1 MSDIKIDAG
10 TIKPNSNKY
19 KATQA
24 EESKK
29 ERMQPVVSKDA
40 VKTTKKPLSRR
51 FADTFIKEDVED
63 VKSWMIAEVVIP
75 GIKNLLLDGLS
86 MIFFGEV
93 ASRKSSRGSS
103 RSSRGGYRD
112 YSASYR
118 ASSGRSRERDRDRY
132 LDDDKLDYR
141 NIVLNYRDDAE
152 RVVDQLKA
160 RIEDQGAASVADL
173 FDLVDIAG
181 RYTDNNWGWTRPSQI
196 GTKRVRDGWL
206 IDVDEAR
213 PID

>member
-1 MSDIKIDAG
+1 MGDIKIDAS

-29 ERMQPVVSKDA
+29 ERMKPVVSKGA
-40 VKTTKKPLSRR
+40 IKTTKKPLSRR
-51 FADTFIKEDVED
+51 FADTFIKEDVDD
-63 VKSWMIAEVVIP
+63 VKSWMLTEVIIP
-75 GIKNLLLDGLS
+75 GVKNLLLDGLS

-103 RSSRGGYRD
+103 RSSRGSYRD

-118 ASSGRSRERDRDRY
+118 SSSRSRERDRDQY

-141 NIVLNYRDDAE
+141 NIVLNHRDDAE
-152 RVVDQLKA
+152 RVVDQLKW
-160 RIEDQGAASVADL
+160 RIEDQGSASVADL

-181 RYTDNNWGWTRPSQI
+181 RYTDNNWGWTRVSQI
-196 GTKRVRDGWL
+196 GTRRVRDGWL